1 MEGGLD
7 QLAEVELGAVEGGVG
22 VFGVVD
28 VAGLDERAELAEFYE
43 LGFVD
48 DAGAEVV
55 VEGLAEGFEE
65 VAGGVSGGEGGVYG
79 GSMGGVWGSMGG
91 RGEEEEEE
99 EKEEEEGLLDF
110 TVSLLTREV
119 GIKQP
124 KLVHTNTPHE
134 ADPTPR
140 KRHQLFILRIRRRR
154 QLRHPLRNNRPDEFL
169 PHG

>member
-65 VAGGVSGGEGGVYG
+65 VAGGVSGGRGGG
-79 GSMGGVWGSMGG
+79 GGGGG
-91 RGEEEEEE
+91 G
-99 EKEEEEGLLDF
+99 
-110 TVSLLTREV
+110 LTRLHHLLAH
-119 GIKQP
+119 Q
-124 KLVHTNTPHE
+124 
-134 ADPTPR
+134 R
-140 KRHQLFILRIRRRR
+140 SRHKTAQT
-154 QLRHPLRNNRPDEFL
+154 RPYK
-169 PHG
+169 HSSRS